1 MGILHKVRQAILIL
15 KGNIAFRGCVKP
27 FSRTALDG
35 KAIVRNR
42 KRISIGDRFRVLS
55 AHVPVELGAGEYGRI
70 TIGDNTF
77 INSGT
82 SIGSLA
88 SITIGNNVAIGN
100 YVLIMDSD
108 FHNPADHTL
117 PGAKAPIIIEDG
129 VWIGARAT
137 ILKGVTIGK
146 HAVIAAGAVV
156 TKDVPAGAL
165 VGGVPAKVIRYIQAD
180 PDALSNP

>member
-1 MGILHKVRQAILIL
+1 VGILHKVRQAILIL

-42 KRISIGDRFRVLS
+42 KRISIGDRFRVLA
-55 AHVPVELGAGEYGRI
+55 AHVPVELGAGECGRI
-70 TIGDNTF
+70 VIGDNTF

-117 PGAKAPIIIEDG
+117 PGAKAPIVIEDG

-165 VGGVPAKVIRYIQAD
+165 VGGVPAKVIRYLHQELGSSD
-180 PDALSNP
+180 TL